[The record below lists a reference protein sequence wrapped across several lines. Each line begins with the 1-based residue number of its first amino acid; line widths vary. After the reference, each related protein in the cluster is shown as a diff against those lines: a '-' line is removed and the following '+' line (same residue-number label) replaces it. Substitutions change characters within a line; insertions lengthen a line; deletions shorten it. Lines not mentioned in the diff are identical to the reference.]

1 MLQLLKVS
9 KRNESDVK
17 GMITVVLGIEKI
29 VKLSRKYT
37 QNINE

>member
-9 KRNESDVK
+9 KRNESAVK

-29 VKLSRKYT
+29 VNLLRKYAHNT
-37 QNINE
+37 NE

>member
-1 MLQLLKVS
+1 MLQLFMVS
-9 KRNESDVK
+9 QRNESNDK
-17 GMITVVLGIEKI
+17 AIITVVLGIEKI